1 MISDEARAQ
10 IADQAAPG
18 ERPAPGGKAGTEVQY
33 AGLWRRLAAGLIDA
47 FLIPAVYYLASFIM
61 GFFFGA
67 ASNGVEMSG
76 DNASLTRYAAWIAG
90 FVVWWLYCILMERSG
105 AQGTLGKVLLGIG
118 VTDAGGRRISLGRAI
133 ARNLAKIV
141 SGAMLLTGCIM
152 IAFTGKKQG
161 LHDILAGCLVVVKK

>member
-1 MISDEARAQ
+1 MICDETRAQ
-10 IADQAAPG
+10 IDDQAAPG
-18 ERPAPGGKAGTEVQY
+18 DKPAPGGQSATEVQY

-47 FLIPAVYYLASFIM
+47 LLIPAVYYLASFIM

-90 FVVWWLYCILMERSG
+90 FVVWWLYCILMERS
-105 AQGTLGKVLLGIG
+105 ATQATLGKMLLGLA
-118 VTDAGGRRISLGRAI
+118 VTDAGGRRISPGRAI

-141 SGAMLLTGCIM
+141 AGAMLLVGYIM

-161 LHDILAGCLVVVKK
+161 LHDILAGCLVVKR